1 MSEQNDLNP
10 QEPGAIPGVD
20 QDKLQALADGEVGDL
35 VEALDGLDDNELNQL
50 AALERQG
57 KARTIALGAIAR
69 EQQQRAEGD
78 DTDSQANANP
88 HEPIGDNQSYSDMH
102 AHEVDPSKLT
112 GPVLTLDGWVLP
124 TPRANPEG

>member
-20 QDKLQALADGEVGDL
+20 SDKLQALADGEVGDL
-35 VEALDGLDDNELNQL
+35 VEALDGLDDKELDQL
-50 AALERQG
+50 AAIERQG
-57 KARTIALGAIAR
+57 RARTIALGAIAR
-69 EQQQRAEGD
+69 EQQQRADGD
-78 DTDSQANANP
+78 GSDPQSNANP
-88 HEPIGDNQSYSDMH
+88 HEPIGDNQSYADMH
-102 AHEVDPSKLT
+102 ARDVDPSKLA